1 MMLGMTPEAMAFVV
15 FSVGMLVLMGTGMNM
30 GLALV
35 LTGAGMAW
43 VLDFWDTQLLAQN
56 LVAGVDS
63 FPLLA
68 VPFFILAGELMNSG
82 GISRRIIDMA
92 QAWVGH
98 IRGGLGYVA
107 IGAAVLMASMSGSA
121 LADTAA
127 LATILLPM
135 MRQQGYP
142 MNTSAGL
149 IASGGIIA
157 PIIPPSMPFVIYGVT
172 TNTSISALFVSGI
185 VPGLMMGVG
194 LIFAWRWVLRGMDLP
209 QGEPLPIKD
218 RLRATVR
225 AFWAMLLPF
234 IIIGG
239 MKTGMF
245 TPTEAAVVA
254 AVVALVVSIVIYR
267 GMKLSDLP
275 HILLTSAKTASSI
288 MLIVAAS
295 MVSAWLITIADI
307 PAQVTQMMEPFMG
320 NKLLLMVILMILVFA
335 VGTALDLAPTVLIL
349 TPVLMPLV
357 KQAGIDP
364 YYFGIMFMMN
374 NAIGLI
380 TPPVGT
386 VLNVVSSVAK
396 VNLDTVIKGMWP
408 FLVAETAVMFLCV
421 LFPQLILVP
430 AHWFY

>member
-1 MMLGMTPEAMAFVV
+1 MTVTIFLASLCGAMFIGMPVAFALLVCGVSLMLHLHSF
-15 FSVGMLVLMGTGMNM
+15 
-30 GLALV
+30 
-35 LTGAGMAW
+35 
-43 VLDFWDTQLLAQN
+43 DTQILAQN
-56 LVAGVDS
+56 LVSGADN
-63 FPLLA
+63 FPLMA
-68 VPFFILAGELMNSG
+68 IPFFMLTGEIMNKG
-82 GISRRIIDMA
+82 GVSNQIVKVASSMI
-92 QAWVGH
+92 GH
-98 IRGGLGYVA
+98 VEGGLGYVA
-107 IGAAVLMASMSGSA
+107 IGAALIIASISGSA
-121 LADTAA
+121 AADSAA
-127 LATILLPM
+127 LAAVVIPM
-135 MRQQGYP
+135 MRKSNYNVGR
-142 MNTSAGL
+142 SAGL
-149 IASGGIIA
+149 ISGAACIA
-157 PIIPPSMPFVIYGVT
+157 PILPPAMPLVLFGVAAQL
-172 TNTSISALFVSGI
+172 SITKLFFTGI
-185 VPGLMMGVG
+185 APGLIMALSLVVTWKYVARKD
-194 LIFAWRWVLRGMDLP
+194 FAGAPKTKFSLPVMLKSLR
-209 QGEPLPIKD
+209 EAI
-218 RLRATVR
+218 
-225 AFWAMLLPF
+225 WALLLPV

-254 AVVALVVSIVIYR
+254 AVVALLVSVFIYR
-267 GMKLSDLP
+267 EMKFSDLP
-275 HILLTSAKTASSI
+275 GILLTSAKTASSI

-307 PAQVTQMMEPFMG
+307 PAQVTDMMAPFMD
-320 NKLLLMVILMILVFA
+320 NKLLLMAILMVLVFA

-357 KQAGIDP
+357 KEAGIDP

-421 LFPQLILVP
+421 LFPQLITVP